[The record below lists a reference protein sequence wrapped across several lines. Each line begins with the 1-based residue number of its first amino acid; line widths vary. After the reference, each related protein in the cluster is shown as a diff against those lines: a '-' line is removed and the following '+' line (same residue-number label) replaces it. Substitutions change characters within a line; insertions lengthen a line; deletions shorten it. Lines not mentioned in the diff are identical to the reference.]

1 VARASSLRLD
11 FEAGIPDLV
20 AFLNTR
26 DAATGEDRLSSPDG
40 AGRWLRDRAL
50 LRDGETCDEALARR
64 LRRVRTVLTDLLRA
78 AAGNGRVSGAAREDL
93 RRAVRV
99 APLRV
104 AFDRDGG
111 PRVQAAGPLGRVVAL
126 VLAAWAE
133 GAWGRLKVCRNPAC
147 GRVFVDRSRN
157 RSRSWCAMRWCGNQ
171 AKARA
176 YRRRRRAGAEG
187 SP

>member
-1 VARASSLRLD
+1 VARAPVFRLD
-11 FEAGIPDLV
+11 FEAGVPDLV

-26 DAATGEDRLSSPDG
+26 DAATGEDRLSSSDG
-40 AGRWLRDRAL
+40 TGRWLRDRTL
-50 LRDGETCDEALARR
+50 LRDGEACDEALARR

-78 AAGNGRVSGAAREDL
+78 AAGNGRVSDAALEDL

-111 PRVQAAGPLGRVVAL
+111 PRLEAGGPLGRIVAL
-126 VLAAWAE
+126 VLAARAE

-176 YRRRRRAGAEG
+176 HRRRQRAGAER

>member
-1 VARASSLRLD
+1 MARGSALRLD
-11 FEAGIPDLV
+11 FEAGLPDLV

-26 DAATGEDRLSSPDG
+26 DAATGEDLLSSPEG
-40 AGRWLRDRAL
+40 AGRWLRERAL
-50 LRDGETCDEALARR
+50 LRDGEACDEALVRR
-64 LRRVRTVLTDLLRA
+64 LRRVRTVMIALLRA
-78 AAGNGRVSGAAREDL
+78 AAGNGRVSDAALEDL

-104 AFDRDGG
+104 AFDRDG
-111 PRVQAAGPLGRVVAL
+111 PRLQADGPLGRVVAL

-157 RSRSWCAMRWCGNQ
+157 RSRSWCAMRSCGNQ

-176 YRRRRRAGAEG
+176 YRRRQRAGAER
-187 SP
+187 